1 MKKFLILLAATLA
14 VPLFAVEF
22 PKGNP
27 AFSTNYKQAIETAKK
42 ENKPVVLVF
51 SSEFCSP
58 CKAMLKSVYPNKK
71 VTPYHDQFVW
81 VYVDTDVEE
90 NIAVA
95 EKYQVQVTPHFQFLS
110 ADGKSLGVQAGAA
123 EAREF
128 AGLLG
133 TVLAKAK

>member
-1 MKKFLILLAATLA
+1 MKKLLIFLAATLA
-14 VPLFAVEF
+14 LPLFAVEF

-27 AFSTNYKQAIETAKK
+27 PFSTDYKTALQTAKK
-42 ENKPVVLVF
+42 ENKPLVIVF

-58 CKAMLKSVYPNKK
+58 CKAMLKSVYPSKK
-71 VTPYHDQFVW
+71 VTPLHDQFVW

-90 NIAVA
+90 NIPIV
-95 EKYQVQVTPHFQFLS
+95 EKYQVAVTPHIQFLS
-110 ADGKSLGVQAGAA
+110 ATGKPLGVQAGAT